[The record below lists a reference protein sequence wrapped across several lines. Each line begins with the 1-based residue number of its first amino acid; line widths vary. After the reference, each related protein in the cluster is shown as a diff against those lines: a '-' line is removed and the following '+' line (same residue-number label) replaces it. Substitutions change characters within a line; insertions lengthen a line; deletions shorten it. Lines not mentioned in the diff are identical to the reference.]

1 MDIYNRSLSLHATAI
16 VTLKNLEGLKKD
28 QEKVKNQSRMKT
40 K

>member
-1 MDIYNRSLSLHATAI
+1 MDIYHRSVSLSAIAI
-16 VTLKNLEGLKKD
+16 VTLKNLQGLKKD